1 MSEWKTIK
9 LNTITEF
16 LNRGISPKYSDSG
29 NLIVNQKCI
38 RENRLSYK
46 EARYSDIDKRIADDR
61 KLKIG
66 DILVNSTGTGTLGRT
81 AQVKEIHCVTS
92 VDTHVTIVRI
102 NSKFDSRFIA
112 YQLAMKEPEIVALG
126 KGATNQQ
133 ELGREELGNLEIN
146 LPPLPTQRR
155 IASILSAYD
164 DLIENNL
171 KRIKLLE
178 ELAQR
183 TYEEWFV
190 KFRINGE
197 QLPIDEKTGLP
208 VGWSLIQLESVI
220 VKLESGGR
228 PKGGIDKSLTEGI
241 PSIGAESVLGL
252 GQYKFG
258 SEKLIPTTFFKKM
271 RKGIIENKDILIY
284 KDGAYIGKTSMFQD
298 EFPHKICAVNEHVFL
313 INSGRNDF
321 QNYLYFTLSRKEYFQ
336 KMQALN
342 SNSAQPGINQEK
354 LKSLELLRPSNE
366 AIVLFDNIVEQL
378 TKEIFNLAKQNQKL
392 KQSRDLLLPRLMS
405 GKINV
410 E

>member
-102 NSKFDSRFIA
+102 NSNFDSRFIA

-208 VGWSLIQLESVI
+208 VGWEKVNLNTVYSIKYGKNLPQ
-220 VKLESGGR
+220 
-228 PKGGIDKSLTEGI
+228 TEI
-241 PSIGAESVLGL
+241 
-252 GQYKFG
+252 
-258 SEKLIPTTFFKKM
+258 SEKGEYPVYGASGVMGYYNFFNYNEKVVLVTSRGNGSGDIHRTYETSFVTNNSFAVTPKITYEYLHLPFNLNFFKTLNLKS
-271 RKGIIENKDILIY
+271 Y
-284 KDGAYIGKTSMFQD
+284 
-298 EFPHKICAVNEHVFL
+298 C
-313 INSGRNDF
+313 SG
-321 QNYLYFTLSRKEYFQ
+321 
-336 KMQALN
+336 
-342 SNSAQPGINQEK
+342 SAQPQLTNA
-354 LKSLELLRPSNE
+354 SM
-366 AIVLFDNIVEQL
+366 DNIM
-378 TKEIFNLAKQNQKL
+378 INLPKSDYVIRYNHICDKLIDQADNLRKSNQKL
-392 KQSRDLLLPRLMS
+392 KESRDILLPRLMS

>member
-102 NSKFDSRFIA
+102 NSNFDSRFIA

-190 KFRINGE
+190 KYRFNGE

-208 VGWSLIQLESVI
+208 EGWERIQIGEI
-220 VKLESGGR
+220 VKFF
-228 PKGGIDKSLTEGI
+228 KGKKAIEIIETKAEG
-241 PSIGAESVLGL
+241 
-252 GQYKFG
+252 Y
-258 SEKLIPTTFFKKM
+258 EKLILLDGIETGNFKYTKSESQVIAKRGDLLM
-271 RKGIIENKDILIY
+271 LM
-284 KDGAYIGKTSMFQD
+284 DGARSSK
-298 EFPHKICAVNEHVFL
+298 VFFSENGVVGSTFSKL
-313 INSGRNDF
+313 VINSSFVDSYYLKLF
-321 QNYLYFTLSRKEYFQ
+321 FEANYET
-336 KMQALN
+336 MQANNTGAAIPHANKSFINSMSIVIAEKIFMENWRIN
-342 SNSAQPGINQEK
+342 SNGILNQIQN
-354 LKSLELLRPSNE
+354 LKDQIRH
-366 AIVLFDNIVEQL
+366 
-378 TKEIFNLAKQNQKL
+378 L
-392 KQSRDLLLPRLMS
+392 KQSRDILLPRLMS